1 MKSCFMLFQMTRKSK
16 PKLKT
21 KINQR
26 PLIYDNFNMKQ
37 SSEEKWL
44 GDMVSDA
51 GLSKSVEAT
60 VKSRYGQILSAIF
73 EIKSVVEDLRMQMI
87 GGIKCGLDIWEM
99 ALIPSLTN
107 NCGTWTEI
115 SSQAIDSL
123 NELQNMFLRN
133 LFAVSQSCPKPALC
147 WDTATL

>member
-1 MKSCFMLFQMTRKSK
+1 MLFSNDKKIKNQIENE
-16 PKLKT
+16 
-21 KINQR
+21 INQR

-44 GDMVSDA
+44 GDMLSDA

-60 VKSRYGQILSAIF
+60 VKSRYGRILSAIF